1 MPRTKIPEF
10 FHPEIRHLIEL
21 AVEDTWQELKDEH
34 LADAKSVKERI
45 ATTIVALAAI
55 GETNSA
61 KLRNFALHAARAT
74 YRPQK
79 RMSGRRQ
86 TAQMAAQDF

>member
-10 FHPEIRHLIEL
+10 FHHEIRDLIEL
-21 AVEDTWQELKDEH
+21 AVEDAWQELKDEH
-34 LADAKSVKERI
+34 LADAKSVKERL

-61 KLRNFALHAARAT
+61 KLKNFALHAARAT
-74 YRPQK
+74 YRSQES
-79 RMSGRRQ
+79 MSARRQ
-86 TAQMAAQDF
+86 SAPISAQSF

>member
-1 MPRTKIPEF
+1 MLRNRIPQF
-10 FHPEIRHLIEL
+10 FHPEIRHLIHSALEE
-21 AVEDTWQELKDEH
+21 AWQELKDER
-34 LADAKSVKERI
+34 LADAKSVKERL

-55 GETNSA
+55 GETDTA

-86 TAQMAAQDF
+86 TAQIAAQNF